1 MIKQIAKLYA
11 IEARLREDKEG
22 PADNATRREVRQR
35 HARPI
40 HRRLGKTMIAIRA
53 LSSVLPGSPL
63 GKALDYALKLWNSH
77 ALYLEHGELEIDN
90 NQVENAMRP
99 LKLGAKNWLFIGR
112 EDTGQRSA
120 IVLTFVENIRR
131 HGYCPRE
138 YLQWVY
144 ERIPGMNNQK
154 ALNTLM
160 PEAWIALKKQ
170 QAHRAP
176 TPAKAVGAE

>member
-1 MIKQIAKLYA
+1 M
-11 IEARLREDKEG
+11 
-22 PADNATRREVRQR
+22 T
-35 HARPI
+35 
-40 HRRLGKTMIAIRA
+40 AIRA
-53 LSSVLPGSPL
+53 LPSVLPGSPL

-176 TPAKAVGAE
+176 APAKAVGAE